1 MYVPICLKFACRGWL
16 MQSSCS
22 HGELYRQDIFEYFV
36 STTCRGV
43 MEAQRAGSKVLR
55 IKIYLAVVGWAA
67 ADSSVTTKLSKI
79 GA

>member
-1 MYVPICLKFACRGWL
+1 
-16 MQSSCS
+16 
-22 HGELYRQDIFEYFV
+22 
-36 STTCRGV
+36 